1 MSKVNKN
8 KRNLFKELKEGTG
21 AINKKSTKTF
31 AASTNMSDFGPITSI
46 EFLSEEGP
54 KTFSASPVIGDKHPR
69 LSDVSSFLEYKKEV
83 SKTKAPKAEKVFL
96 DKAFIYKEKL
106 LTITGFSSEGYV
118 LQDRD
123 GNVYTA
129 TILLSLDGVKQV

>member
-8 KRNLFKELKEGTG
+8 KRNLFKELKEGIG
-21 AINKKSTKTF
+21 SINKKSTKTF
-31 AASTNMSDFGPITSI
+31 AASTNMSDFGPLTSI

-54 KTFSASPVIGDKHPR
+54 KTFEKMLVAPV
-69 LSDVSSFLEYKKEV
+69 
-83 SKTKAPKAEKVFL
+83 AEKVFL
-96 DKAFIYKEKL
+96 DKAFIYEEKL
-106 LTITGFSSEGYV
+106 LTVAGFSSEGYV

-129 TILLSLDGVKQV
+129 KIMLSLDAVKQL